1 MPQLSR
7 KTPFSAFDVVLP
19 SLLYTIANYAV
30 TKYLSVRA
38 ASIDVLQSWD
48 PDFTLDLS
56 GLAAFLGGD
65 EAVSATVAAFSTG
78 NIGWTGSYAS
88 PGAYAVAK
96 YFGRT
101 LEGKVWKACFPG
113 ERVDLSQ
120 AFRLHSPSN
129 YQFYGLESF
138 TKCRPYSNIPDC
150 LVAELG
156 KTIADDKII
165 EFKTGNV
172 EDVKSPSSPKSLPKK
187 DEQLEVGTSALIHI
201 FTVEEKENSD
211 QVQTPG
217 VTRNVTP
224 KPSGTK
230 TFYKIPQSKSKAMYG
245 LVALAVD
252 VGFLIILGLIK
263 EWWIFSIILVSIACN
278 FFFVTSLQS
287 CKIERVK
294 HKVSSNDTPPGH
306 GIFAHDTEN
315 TFIAV
320 FGTEDSV
327 NDIAKT
333 KLQVSRT
340 NSKPEGTN
348 NADNTYLELWTGMAC
363 MSMQLLFLAQ
373 ILITPQG
380 KLAGQIIFLLS
391 LLVGWIANAC
401 YSYIDVTEAQRQVV
415 QNTTKADHV
424 LTLQGDRTQVLLLL
438 AFLVRLHGD
447 DFKEIY
453 TNLLAKS
460 ADWKKALDAVSMKVT
475 TKEGYQI
482 EEGSISD
489 RLKLAIEGA
498 EDIIKEEKM
507 GESQKNKVEK
517 LTVFLD
523 SLRKKKPVNP
533 IPRNPSNGTLH
544 TAVNMNPAN
553 EREPIH
559 HLGEGSLA
567 NGSPFNN

>member
-1 MPQLSR
+1 MPHLSR
-7 KTPFSAFDVVLP
+7 KTSISAFDVAYPGLI
-19 SLLYTIANYAV
+19 YTIANYVV

-38 ASIDVLQSWD
+38 ASIDVLESWD

-78 NIGWTGSYAS
+78 NIGWTGWYAS
-88 PGAYAVAK
+88 PGSYAVAK

-120 AFRLHSPSN
+120 AFRLHCPSN

-138 TKCRPYSNIPDC
+138 TKCRPHSNIPDC

-156 KTIADDKII
+156 KTIDANKII
-165 EFKTGNV
+165 EFKTGNF
-172 EDVKSPSSPKSLPKK
+172 EEVKSQPSNKSLPKK
-187 DEQLEVGTSALIHI
+187 NEQLEAGAPALIHI
-201 FTVEEKENSD
+201 FTVEEKGKSD
-211 QVQTPG
+211 QVRTPG
-217 VTRNVTP
+217 VLKNTTP
-224 KPSGTK
+224 KPSGAR
-230 TFYKIPQSKSKAMYG
+230 TFYKIPQSKRKAMYG

-252 VGFLIILGLIK
+252 VGFLIILGVIK
-263 EWWIFSIILVSIACN
+263 EWWIFSIILASIVSN
-278 FFFVTSLQS
+278 FSFVTSLQS

-340 NSKPEGTN
+340 STN
-348 NADNTYLELWTGMAC
+348 PKDIDDADNIFLELWTGIAC

-380 KLAGQIIFLLS
+380 KLAGQIIFLIS

-415 QNTTKADHV
+415 KDTTKADHV

-438 AFLVRLHGD
+438 AFLVGLHGD

-453 TNLLAKS
+453 SNLLAKS
-460 ADWKKALDAVSMKVT
+460 ADWKKALDAVSLKVT
-475 TKEGYQI
+475 EGYDIKEGT
-482 EEGSISD
+482 ISN

-498 EDIIKEEKM
+498 EDIIKNKKM
-507 GESQKNKVEK
+507 GRLQKQKVEDLK
-517 LTVFLD
+517 GFLKR
-523 SLRKKKPVNP
+523 LRA
-533 IPRNPSNGTLH
+533 PRTTDLRIPSNGTHH
-544 TAVNMNPAN
+544 TAVNMNPGIG
-553 EREPIH
+553 REPIH
-559 HLGEGSLA
+559 HSGRRNLA
-567 NGSPFNN
+567 DVSASIT

>member
-7 KTPFSAFDVVLP
+7 KTPISAFDVILP

-156 KTIADDKII
+156 KTIDVDKVI

-172 EDVKSPSSPKSLPKK
+172 VDVKLPSSQKSLPKK

-201 FTVEEKENSD
+201 FTVVEKEKSD

-230 TFYKIPQSKSKAMYG
+230 TFYKIPRSKSKAMYG

-252 VGFLIILGLIK
+252 
-263 EWWIFSIILVSIACN
+263 
-278 FFFVTSLQS
+278 S

-438 AFLVRLHGD
+438 AFLAGLHGD

-460 ADWKKALDAVSMKVT
+460 ADWKKALDAVSLKVS

-482 EEGSISD
+482 EKGSISD

-498 EDIIKEEKM
+498 EDIIKNKKM
-507 GESQKNKVEK
+507 GKSQKEKVEE
-517 LTVFLD
+517 LMDFLQR
-523 SLRKKKPVNP
+523 LRKDPTTP
-533 IPRNPSNGTLH
+533 ISRAPSNGTLH
-544 TAVNMNPAN
+544 TTVNMNPAN
-553 EREPIH
+553 AREPIH
-559 HLGEGSLA
+559 HSRGGSLA
-567 NGSPFNN
+567 NDNPSNN